1 MYLYQPCLL
10 TLTLYAWAFDRSE
23 GKSRLLLIAAPLLLL
38 LASEWELTFSR
49 IYLYP
54 GALLFPAVF
63 LFDAKRSIVW
73 AEVLTAALLAGLIS
87 WKASDAWP
95 LLPGRIFLC
104 AVLLLIPIM
113 LLCRGKED
121 RLFACSLAGLLYELF
136 FCLKEYMLFSF
147 CIMRLG
153 SRESLSLSTAALCL
167 YGLVEQT
174 ILAVRRGKS
183 IAVPTAN

>member
-10 TLTLYAWAFDRSE
+10 TLTLYAWAFDRSK
-23 GKSRLLLIAAPLLLL
+23 GKGRILRIAAPLLLL

-54 GALLFPAVF
+54 AALLFPAVF
-63 LFDAKRSIVW
+63 LFDAKRSIAW
-73 AEVLTAALLAGLIS
+73 AEVLTAALLSSLVS
-87 WKASDAWP
+87 WKAADAWP
-95 LLPGRIFLC
+95 LLPGGRLLC

-121 RLFACSLAGLLYELF
+121 RLLACSLAGLLYELF

-147 CIMRLG
+147 CIIRLG
-153 SRESLSLSTAALCL
+153 SRESLNLSTAALCL
-167 YGLVEQT
+167 YGLMEQT
-174 ILAVRRGKS
+174 ILVAGRGKS
-183 IAVPTAN
+183 IAASTTN

>member
-10 TLTLYAWAFDRSE
+10 TLTLYAWAFDRSK
-23 GKSRLLLIAAPLLLL
+23 GKGRILRIAAPLLLL
-38 LASEWELTFSR
+38 LASEWELSFSR

-54 GALLFPAVF
+54 AALLFPAVF
-63 LFDAKRSIVW
+63 LFDVKRSIVW

-121 RLFACSLAGLLYELF
+121 RLLACSLAGLLYELF